1 MLKNIEF
8 NFEEDWKNYAL
19 DYIKKK
25 GYPVPKTNDLEYI
38 LYCYHSLRRRII
50 PQKPRKVL
58 EANNFNCPENVLVG
72 YELLKQNIQQGSNL
86 NLYLS
91 RKSRELNFEDNM
103 FNDWGIQHFHLGTKI
118 DEKINL
124 IEGTNELLFAIVT
137 HDTIYC
143 IGIYQHGDWAKQE
156 IISIIEENWQ
166 FLIEYYQIKDL
177 VDVTCHG
184 TDTEISQSRKNCV
197 NAPIKTISG
206 NVYFGAGGGINA
218 AGGSANV
225 TYDVVRTY
233 QYILRI
239 LPQRLEE
246 KLNLLK
252 LNTSII
258 KLKFQLEITPI
269 AIYAYCKQ
277 INLKI
282 PLLYLFKGLNP
293 IEYAVRNMG
302 K

>member
-19 DYIKKK
+19 NYIKKR
-25 GYPVPKTNDLEYI
+25 GYPVPKTNDLEHI

-58 EANNFNCPENVLVG
+58 EANNFKCPENVLAG

-91 RKSRELNFEDNM
+91 RKSSKLNFEDNM

-143 IGIYQHGDWAKQE
+143 IGIYQHGDWTKQE

-166 FLIEYYQIKDL
+166 FLIEPYQIKGL
-177 VDVTCHG
+177 VDITYQS
-184 TDTEISQSRKNCV
+184 TDTEISLLRKNCI
-197 NAPIKTISG
+197 NTAIKTISG

-218 AGGSANV
+218 AGGSVNV
-225 TYDVVRTY
+225 IYDVITTR
-233 QYILRI
+233 QYILQI

-246 KLNLLK
+246 ELNLR
-252 LNTSII
+252 NVNASIV
-258 KLKFQLEITPI
+258 KLKFELEITPI
-269 AIYAYCKQ
+269 VIYAYCKQ

-282 PLLYLFKGLNP
+282 PLLYKYSNH
-293 IEYAVRNMG
+293 IDYAVRNMR

>member
-19 DYIKKK
+19 DYIKKQ
-25 GYPVPKTNDLEYI
+25 GYPVPKTNDLEHI

-50 PQKPRKVL
+50 PKKPRKVL
-58 EANNFNCPENVLVG
+58 EANNFKCPENVLAG

-91 RKSRELNFEDNM
+91 RKSSKLNFEDNM

-143 IGIYQHGDWAKQE
+143 IGIYQHGDWTKQE

-166 FLIEYYQIKDL
+166 FLIESYQIKNL
-177 VDVTCHG
+177 VGITYQS
-184 TDTEISQSRKNCV
+184 TDTEISLLRKNCI
-197 NAPIKTISG
+197 NTPIKTISG

-218 AGGSANV
+218 AGGSVNV
-225 TYDVVRTY
+225 IHDIIKTR
-233 QYILRI
+233 QYILQI

-246 KLNLLK
+246 ELNLR
-252 LNTSII
+252 NINASII
-258 KLKFQLEITPI
+258 KLKFELEITPI
-269 AIYAYCKQ
+269 VIYAYCKQ

-282 PLLYLFKGLNP
+282 PLLYKYSNH
-293 IEYAVRNMG
+293 IDYAVRNMR